1 MYSTMDIFA
10 DNELPQNKLY
20 NPSLAG
26 PPMTATYQQPTSHV
40 SPNLG
45 MSRTSSVPVNMSGGS
60 TGPVSSSFRSAAPP
74 VTPLVPSSLPP
85 VTPMAPPHAPPIS
98 RLHLLNMSSMP
109 QSGAAV
115 GPPKPGMNYPRPVS
129 LAHQT
134 PAMGMDP
141 TAPIT
146 SDKPIGPPPTLGFTR

>member
-1 MYSTMDIFA
+1 
-10 DNELPQNKLY
+10 
-20 NPSLAG
+20 
-26 PPMTATYQQPTSHV
+26 
-40 SPNLG
+40 

-60 TGPVSSSFRSAAPP
+60 IGPVTPSFSSAAPP

-85 VTPMAPPHAPPIS
+85 VTPMAPPQAPPSVPPGAPPSLPSVTPIAPPS
-98 RLHLLNMSSMP
+98 VPPVSPGLFNMSSMP
-109 QSGAAV
+109 QSAAV